1 MGLKQGDD
9 ERIQLFGMAKKMSG
23 EELVA
28 NQCFMEDYS
37 EDSTRES
44 SQRYTAKG
52 RSHKLQP

>member
-28 NQCFMEDYS
+28 NY
-37 EDSTRES
+37 
-44 SQRYTAKG
+44 
-52 RSHKLQP
+52 